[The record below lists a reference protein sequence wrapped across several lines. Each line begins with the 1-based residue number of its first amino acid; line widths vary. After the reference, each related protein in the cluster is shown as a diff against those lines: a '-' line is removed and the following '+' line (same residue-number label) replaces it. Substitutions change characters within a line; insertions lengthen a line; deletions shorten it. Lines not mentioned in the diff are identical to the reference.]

1 MIRPSNPALGIR
13 FVLMATALFA
23 VQDGTSKY
31 LAGHYPPQFFIMIR
45 YWLFAVFVTM
55 LVARRP
61 GGIRAAVHTRMPRL
75 QVFRGV
81 LLATQ
86 IIVMV
91 VGFHR
96 AGLAE
101 TQALFAMHPLLATLL
116 AIPILGERI
125 GWRRASAIAVGF
137 LGVMV
142 ILRPGTGL
150 MRLEMLF
157 GPVAAVM
164 MATYT
169 VTTRLVSRADG
180 SSMPAFFWLGV
191 AGAAA
196 LTLVGPFYWT
206 PMRLADWGWLM
217 LHSTVAMAGHYCLIR
232 ALEATEAVRIQPF
245 TYLQMVYAVPIG
257 AFVFGEPVDA
267 PMLAGMG
274 IVIGA
279 GLYAIWREYQIM
291 RRSRYN

>member
-1 MIRPSNPALGIR
+1 MTDRPSNPTAGIR
-13 FVLMATALFA
+13 YVLMATALFA

-31 LAGHYPPQFFIMIR
+31 LAGSYPPQFFIMIR
-45 YWLFAVFVTM
+45 YWLFAVFVVM

-61 GGIRAAVHTRMPRL
+61 GGIRAALNTRMPKL
-75 QVFRGV
+75 QIFRGV
-81 LLATQ
+81 LLAAQ

-91 VGFHR
+91 EGFHR
-96 AGLAE
+96 LGLAG
-101 TQALFAMHPLLATLL
+101 TQALFALHPLLATLL
-116 AIPILGERI
+116 ALPILGERI
-125 GWRRASAIAVGF
+125 GWHRGTAIFVGF
-137 LGVMV
+137 IGVMV

-150 MRLEMLF
+150 MRPEVLF
-157 GPVAAVM
+157 GVVAGVM

-206 PMRLADWGWLM
+206 TMRLADWGWLL
-217 LHSTVAMAGHYCLIR
+217 LHSTVAMIGHYFLIR
-232 ALEATEAVRIQPF
+232 GLEATEAVRIQPF
-245 TYLQMVYAVPIG
+245 TYLQIVYAVPIG
-257 AFVFGEPVDA
+257 AFVFGERVDA
-267 PMLAGMG
+267 PMLAGMA

-279 GLYAIWREYQIM
+279 GLYAIWREYRIV
-291 RRSRYN
+291 RRLG

>member
-1 MIRPSNPALGIR
+1 MSGRPSDPALGIR
-13 FVLMATALFA
+13 FVLLATALFA

-31 LAGHYPPQFFIMIR
+31 LAGDYPPQFFIMIR
-45 YWLFAVFVTM
+45 YWLFAVFVTL
-55 LVARRP
+55 LVSRRP
-61 GGIRAAVHTRMPRL
+61 GGLKAAKATKMPRL

-81 LLATQ
+81 LLAAQ

-91 VGFHR
+91 LGFHQL
-96 AGLAE
+96 GLAG
-101 TQALFAMHPLLATLL
+101 TQALFSLHPLLATIL

-125 GWRRASAIAVGF
+125 GWRRAAAVAVGF
-137 LGVMV
+137 AGVLV
-142 ILRPGTGL
+142 ILRPGAGL
-150 MRLEMLF
+150 VRPEALF
-157 GPVAAVM
+157 GLAAAVM

-180 SSMPAFFWLGV
+180 SAMPAFFWLGI

-206 PMRLADWGWLM
+206 PMRAVDWGWLL
-217 LHSTVAMAGHYCLIR
+217 LHSSVAMAGHYCLIR

-257 AFVFGEPVDA
+257 AFIFGEPVDA
-267 PMLAGMG
+267 TMILGMG
-274 IVIGA
+274 LVIGA
-279 GLYAIWREYQIM
+279 GLYAIWREYRLL
-291 RRSRYN
+291 RRAT